1 GIAVNPLAFRVRTER
16 FKTLVILDEVHHG
29 GDALSWRDGVREAF
43 EPATRRLCLTGTPFR
58 SDDNPIPFV
67 TYEEGHDGVARS
79 KADYTYGY
87 GHALRDHVV
96 RPVIFMSYSGEMRWR
111 TKAGDEIAARLG
123 EPLTKDLTA
132 QALRTALDPAG
143 EWMGAVLAA
152 ADKRLTEVRRHM
164 PDAGA
169 LVISGDQNTARAY
182 AKTLR
187 ELTGEAPTVVLSDEK
202 AASKKIAKFSEDNS
216 RWMVAVRMV
225 SEGVDVP
232 RLAVG
237 VYATP
242 TSTPLF
248 FAQAVGRFVRARKRG
263 ETASVFVPS
272 VTRLL
277 GFAAEMEVERD
288 HVLGRK
294 NTNEDGD
301 IFALEDDLLKQANQA
316 EGASDELEGNFEA
329 LGSDASF
336 DRVVFDGGDYGTG
349 GENAS
354 DEELDF
360 LGLPGLLEPDQVR
373 ELLHKRQQK
382 SLAAQKKSSRSTSD
396 REDPTPTELATHEQI
411 ALLRR
416 ELNGLVAAWHHRT
429 GQPHGVIHN
438 DLRRKLGGPAAAHA
452 SSIELKD
459 RIELIRD
466 WATQRRA

>member
-1 GIAVNPLAFRVRTER
+1 
-16 FKTLVILDEVHHG
+16 
-29 GDALSWRDGVREAF
+29 
-43 EPATRRLCLTGTPFR
+43 
-58 SDDNPIPFV
+58 
-67 TYEEGHDGVARS
+67 
-79 KADYTYGY
+79 
-87 GHALRDHVV
+87 
-96 RPVIFMSYSGEMRWR
+96 
-111 TKAGDEIAARLG
+111 
-123 EPLTKDLTA
+123 
-132 QALRTALDPAG
+132 
-143 EWMGAVLAA
+143 
-152 ADKRLTEVRRHM
+152 M
-164 PDAGA
+164 PDAGG
-169 LVISGDQNTARAY
+169 LVISGDQTTARAY
-182 AKTLR
+182 AKVLK
-187 ELTGEAPTVVLSDEK
+187 EITGEAPTVVLSDEK
-202 AASKKIAKFSEDNS
+202 AASKKIAKFSADDS

-277 GFAAEMEVERD
+277 SFAAEMEVERD

-294 NTNEDGD
+294 NNNEDGD
-301 IFALEDDLLKQANQA
+301 IFALEDDLLAQANKT
-316 EGASDELEGNFEA
+316 EGASDELEGTFEA

-349 GENAS
+349 GDMAS

-382 SLAAQKKSSRSTSD
+382 SLAAQKKSQRTSSPD
-396 REDPTPTELATHEQI
+396 REDPTPEELATHEQV

-452 SSIELKD
+452 SSHQLKE
-459 RIELIRD
+459 RIELLRD